1 MTAWGMGNRS
11 EYSRQGAILAHMP
24 ITPILIALY
33 IFAGLCLVF
42 ALANLSGARKR
53 WRTRRR
59 FAACHSSLW
68 SLVFVLLAA
77 LAALSATALL
87 GYRRLASET
96 EVATLATRQLAERR
110 YEVRIEYPDGTRR
123 SVELAGDQWQL
134 DARVIKWRPA
144 AVVLGA
150 PALYRLDRLSGRVAD
165 ARMASEAAP
174 SLVALGDDYPLD
186 LLDLK
191 RLFPRWT
198 GWIDA
203 DYGSAA
209 YLPLVDGGRY
219 RVSLAA
225 AGGLVARPADTATE
239 QKLRDAGW

>member
-1 MTAWGMGNRS
+1 
-11 EYSRQGAILAHMP
+11 MP

-33 IFAGLCLVF
+33 VFAGLSLMF
-42 ALANLSGARKR
+42 ALANLFGARRR
-53 WRTRRR
+53 WRARRR

-68 SLVFVLLAA
+68 GLVFTLVAVLAA
-77 LAALSATALL
+77 VSATALL
-87 GYRRLASET
+87 GYRRLAAET

-165 ARMASEAAP
+165 ARQAADAAP
-174 SLVALGDDYPLD
+174 SLVALGGDNPLD
-186 LLDLK
+186 PLDLK

-225 AGGLVARPADTATE
+225 AGGLVARPADAATE
-239 QKLRDAGW
+239 QKLRAAGW